1 MWSLFAIFVGSF
13 FVSFPAY
20 SSADLLNQLVRENR
34 LEEAL
39 PVCRQYEVLPTR
51 DDAVNF
57 NCAWV
62 YYRTFRPE
70 AAEAVL
76 QKSRGSATLPEYQL
90 LKIYGTVAK
99 ELLEQKS
106 LEKLSPEAK
115 QDYELKIKAKILEAQ
130 KDLQGFLE
138 RYKNHPVITKAKEIN
153 GEFYEMKGQLEPAA
167 FIYRGI
173 LADQPKSAQAHW
185 GLGRYYLAQG
195 DLRRAKISME
205 ETAVFWPK
213 HVSSRY
219 NLALISIS
227 QRGAQKNDEAAKWLT
242 QAFKLNQSDTG
253 VLEQI
258 GVLLEANGKP
268 LVALKYWNRA
278 LELNPNSSLALKKV
292 QQNSTL
298 VIQDLAAKEKW
309 EEVISKIASFSGAG
323 GETPEDLLLYE
334 GMAHRHLGSFMRASR
349 ILTRVLEMNPNSPI
363 AIREF
368 GICEL
373 NLNRTNEAITLFDK
387 AARMEKNEGLNY
399 AWLGF
404 AFEAKRDYWR
414 AAKAWTEASGL
425 FRDPKEI
432 KNAIEKVVRLEQ
444 KMGKRFVA
452 SEDSESEFE
461 KESRP
466 EPKTEPHFEKEKE
479 KIILKPKQRKIDGA
493 SKETDDF
500 DDFQKEKPKE
510 KSEEKSEPAWDW

>member
-1 MWSLFAIFVGSF
+1 MLSF
-13 FVSFPAY
+13 FAFFWACLFLSLPAY
-20 SSADLLNQLVRENR
+20 SSTDLLNQLLRENR

-62 YYRTFRPE
+62 YFRTFRPG

-90 LKIYGTVAK
+90 LKIYGTVAG
-99 ELLEQKS
+99 ELLAKES
-106 LEKLSPEAK
+106 IEKLSPEAK
-115 QDYELKIKAKILEAQ
+115 QDYEQKIKAKILEAQ
-130 KDLQGFLE
+130 RDLQGFLE
-138 RYKNHPVITKAKEIN
+138 RYKNHPVIIKAKEIN

-205 ETAVFWPK
+205 ETAVLWPK

-219 NLALISIS
+219 NIALISIS
-227 QRGAQKNDEAAKWLT
+227 QKGAQKNDEAAKWLT

-298 VIQDLAAKEKW
+298 VIQDLATKEKW
-309 EEVISKIASFSGAG
+309 EEIISKIASFSGTG
-323 GETPEDLLLYE
+323 GETPEDLMLYE
-334 GMAHRHLGSFMRASR
+334 GIAHRHLGSFMRASR
-349 ILTRVLEMNPNSPI
+349 ILKRVLEKNPNLPL

-368 GICEL
+368 GVCEL
-373 NLNRTNEAITLFDK
+373 NLNKTDEAISLFER
-387 AARMEKNEGLNY
+387 AARMEKKEGLNY

-404 AFEAKRDYWR
+404 AFEAKRDYWK

-425 FRDPKEI
+425 FKDPKEI

-444 KMGKRFVA
+444 KMGRRFVA
-452 SEDSESEFE
+452 SEEPEFQFENELEPELQIE
-461 KESRP
+461 KQ
-466 EPKTEPHFEKEKE
+466 TEKV
-479 KIILKPKQRKIDGA
+479 ILKPRQREVDGA
-493 SKETDDF
+493 SNETDEF
-500 DDFQKEKPKE
+500 DDFQKEEPKE
-510 KSEEKSEPAWDW
+510 KSKEKTEPDLDW